1 MMDRKTVL
9 VVDDHA
15 PTREAYASFLLDC
28 GYQVVEAG
36 HGGEA
41 ILHMYRDR
49 RPDVVLMDILM
60 PGLDGVETALSLR
73 ERLPE
78 ARMPLIAVTGS
89 QSAVEQRRLR
99 GLFDAVLL
107 KPCAPDVIAFCVDA
121 LVNAEA

>member
-1 MMDRKTVL
+1 MDRKTVL

-28 GYQVVEAG
+28 GYHVLEAG

-41 ILHMYRDR
+41 ILQLYRHR

-60 PGLDGVETALSLR
+60 PGLDGVETAASLR
-73 ERLPE
+73 QRLPGT
-78 ARMPLIAVTGS
+78 RIPLIAVTGS
-89 QSAVEQRRLR
+89 ESVVEHHRLR

-107 KPCAPDVIAFCVDA
+107 KPCPPDVIASCVRILVDA
-121 LVNAEA
+121 A

>member
-1 MMDRKTVL
+1 MTHRKTVL
-9 VVDDHA
+9 VADDHA

-28 GYQVVEAG
+28 GYEVLEAG
-36 HGGEA
+36 SGGEA

-60 PGLDGVETALSLR
+60 PGLDGVETAQSLR

-78 ARMPLIAVTGS
+78 PRMPLIAVTGS
-89 QSAVEQRRLR
+89 RSAVEQHRLR

-107 KPCAPDVIAFCVDA
+107 KPCAPDVIASCVDS
-121 LVNAEA
+121 LVDAA